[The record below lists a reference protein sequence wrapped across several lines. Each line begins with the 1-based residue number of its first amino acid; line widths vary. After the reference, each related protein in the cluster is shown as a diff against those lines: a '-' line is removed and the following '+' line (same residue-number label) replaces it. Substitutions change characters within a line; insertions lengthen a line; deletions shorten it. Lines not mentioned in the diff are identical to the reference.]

1 MVASI
6 YAINEVRPLQ
16 QGDIIFSSGVVR
28 LTVANEIFTPPAWVG
43 IDTIQSQMVAAK
55 SKTSGLG
62 TIGGPAL
69 VMVLSHDCQL
79 DKDINRAARQLMKAD
94 SSLTP
99 DAAFELAEQNPE
111 LDRFVLVAPL
121 VDVHQIPNGG
131 DQNITNSILAGMTLG
146 YFPLQDE
153 KNLAIHRTVVDLNY
167 RSTVDVFTLS
177 RRLTSLTDIAR
188 LQLRYALAR
197 MDSLRVPVLETV
209 FSEAIGQKI
218 TDVLPPRKGSQT
230 VKLVLEN
237 GKALEVLLPPTEP
250 EQAGPTRKKPRIKKP
265 K

>member
-1 MVASI
+1 M
-6 YAINEVRPLQ
+6 PLQ
-16 QGDIIFSSGVVR
+16 QGDIVISSGVVR
-28 LTVANEIFTPPAWVG
+28 LTSTDDIFIPPAWVG
-43 IDTIQSQMVAAK
+43 IDTIQSHMVASK
-55 SKTSGLG
+55 SKNSGMG

-94 SSLTP
+94 ASLTP

-121 VDVHQIPNGG
+121 VDVHHILNSG
-131 DQNITNSILAGMTLG
+131 DENFTASILAGTTLG

-153 KNLAIHRTVVDLNY
+153 KELAIHQTVVDLNY

-177 RRLTSLTDIAR
+177 QRLTSLTDIAR

-218 TDVLPPRKGSQT
+218 TDVLPPKRGSQT

-237 GKALEVLLPPTEP
+237 GKALEVLLPPTQP
-250 EQAGPTRKKPRIKKP
+250 EQAGPTRKKSRVKKP